1 MHSRGKEDASGK
13 SRAAAFPGTYPAPS
27 PPRDIPSPHGADGGS
42 SRGRPE
48 HLQAMHRPGT
58 CSAARDAA
66 GIEPDPRNR
75 STRTLFP
82 PPPPLQPLPSS
93 RSIPHRARH
102 SPCFAGLEMVPP
114 SPGRDPRL
122 GRHSPIGGV
131 ASVCRPTSWPG
142 PSPSRKSLN
151 WLSAPS
157 RVVGKMNLPR
167 RAKGFCG
174 ASGCWVSSEVY
185 SPPPAESTGRGA
197 QPRLPSPR
205 GALRAVGAVA
215 VGAAVGGLP
224 AALPGDPGPH
234 LHRDAGLRAP
244 PNVAAQLFGTTLW
257 KARQGVSPG
266 SARCSRTLL
275 RDGRQTRWKNRV
287 PRTARASP
295 RAVPC
300 LPSVRYSL

>member
-185 SPPPAESTGRGA
+185 SPPPPRA
-197 QPRLPSPR
+197 Q
-205 GALRAVGAVA
+205 
-215 VGAAVGGLP
+215 GGVP
-224 AALPGDPGPH
+224 
-234 LHRDAGLRAP
+234 
-244 PNVAAQLFGTTLW
+244 
-257 KARQGVSPG
+257 SPG
-266 SARCSRTLL
+266 SR
-275 RDGRQTRWKNRV
+275 
-287 PRTARASP
+287 PP
-295 RAVPC
+295 AVPYVPSELLLLV
-300 LPSVRYSL
+300 LPSVDSRLPCRVTLVLISTAMPVSVLLRMLLRSFLGPPSGRRDRG